1 MKDVCAFAVC
11 VVLCCAGCTAGVDDE
26 YPERPA
32 NYGTL
37 IGAIVST
44 DTGDSLRARVYVR
57 GSDDS
62 LYFAVD
68 CIEYDRPAFK
78 ERAGYNG
85 RHFTTRGGS
94 YTVHLPPGEA
104 RVRVERGKETIPVEI
119 TVPIT
124 SDTVVRHVFPMK
136 QWINMNTAG
145 WYSGDTHVHRA
156 LDDLPD
162 LMRAEGLN
170 VALPQT
176 VWGTERA
183 DSLDKWLEKAD
194 PTGAVVIDSATVF
207 SALGHETERFAIS
220 AILLHHTGKTEMTMA
235 GHQSRMPTNLTLIER
250 TRELGGFCEVE
261 KGWWPESHIDVAI
274 GKTELTGIANNHM
287 LYKGFLPEHNRK
299 RDEFKPDYPG
309 GIVGYV
315 DYVLDLYYAYLNCG
329 FHLMPTAGSASGVL
343 PNPLGYNRV
352 YVKVDGSFSYEKWI
366 EGHLAGRSYVTNGP
380 HMIVTVGGQDPGST
394 VTVRGGVDSIG
405 MSCELYSRVPL
416 SRFEVVY
423 NGDVVMS
430 AKSKMRDG
438 AYAFDC
444 DIPVAESGWI
454 CARCYEAIDDNV
466 RFAHTAPFWI
476 NVGTKPFVPD
486 RQAAR
491 YFLRKTDELIAA
503 AADVQFPSEDARKET
518 MAYYQRAKKVYGDI
532 AARGR

>member
-1 MKDVCAFAVC
+1 MKSMCAVAVC
-11 VVLCCAGCTAGVDDE
+11 VVLCFTGCSTGVEE

-37 IGAIVST
+37 VGTIVSA
-44 DTGDSLRARVYVR
+44 DTGDSLNARVYAW

-68 CIEYDRPAFK
+68 CIGYDRPAFK

-85 RHFTTRGGS
+85 RHFTTRNGS
-94 YTVHLPPGEA
+94 FTVHLPAGDA
-104 RVRVERGKETIPVEI
+104 RIRIEKGKEIIPLEMK
-119 TVPIT
+119 VPIT
-124 SDTVVRHVFPMK
+124 AGSVVKRAFPMK
-136 QWINMNTAG
+136 QWINMNALG
-145 WYSGDTHVHRA
+145 WYSGDTHVHRD

-183 DSLDKWLEKAD
+183 DSLDKWLAKAD
-194 PTGAVVIDSATVF
+194 ASGAVAVDSVTVF

-220 AILLHHTGKTEMTMA
+220 AILLHHTGKTEMQMA
-235 GHQSRMPTNLTLIER
+235 GHQTRIPTNLSLIER
-250 TRELGGFCEVE
+250 THELGGYCEAE

-274 GKTELTGIANNHM
+274 GKADLTGIANNHM
-287 LYKGFLPEHNRK
+287 LYCGFLAEHNRK
-299 RDEFKPDYPG
+299 RDEFKPDYPD

-352 YVKVDGSFSYEKWI
+352 YVKVDGPFSYGKWI
-366 EGHLAGRSYVTNGP
+366 DGLVAGSSYVTNGP
-380 HMIVTVGGQDPGST
+380 HMIVTVEGQDPGSAISI
-394 VTVRGGVDSIG
+394 REGIDSIG

-423 NGDVVMS
+423 NGEVVMS
-430 AKSKMRDG
+430 AQPKMRDG

-444 DIPVAESGWI
+444 DIPVADSGWI
-454 CARCYEAIDDNV
+454 CARCFEAIDDNV

-476 NVGTKPFVPD
+476 TVGTKPFVPD
-486 RQAAR
+486 QQAAR

-503 AADVQFPSEDARKET
+503 AADIQFPSEDARKET

-532 AARGR
+532 AARGK